1 MQNIT
6 LNPPQ
11 KILCIK
17 LGAMGDLVMC
27 SAFFDQLGRNFPQAK
42 IFLLTGIT
50 YASVMESHPVFEG
63 LILAD
68 DKAIYKSGPLA
79 RSRETFR
86 LLALLRREKFDAVFV
101 LHKDWR
107 FNLLAKLSGAHVR
120 VGFSRDG
127 QGGLTHPVAPKPGGN
142 EREGYLDLLRALDLP
157 AVYERSFYYL
167 SFSEDEFLQ
176 EFLQSHGLRGDEN
189 FIGIGPGG
197 GKNVK
202 SFMPTRR
209 WPLENFIALA
219 KRFREELNARAII
232 FGGPDEKDLARAIQ
246 ERCADGVDA
255 TALSFG
261 EMASVMR
268 LCSGYIGND
277 SGPLHIADAMGAQT
291 VGLYGPTDPKVQAPL
306 GPRHTVVLKQVDCS
320 PCYDNGSF
328 PDCAHIKCLT
338 SIEVDEVF
346 AKAKL
351 MAGLK
356 DCKPI

>member
-1 MQNIT
+1 MTFNS
-6 LNPPQ
+6 PQ

-27 SAFFDQLGRNFPQAK
+27 SALFDQLGRNFPQAK
-42 IFLLTGIT
+42 IFLLTGKT
-50 YASVMESHPVFEG
+50 YASVMDSHPVFEG

-79 RSRETFR
+79 RTRETFR

-107 FNLLAKLSGAHVR
+107 FNLLAMLSGAPVR

-127 QGGLTHPVAPKPGGN
+127 QGGLTHSVAPKPGGN
-142 EREGYLDLLRALDLP
+142 EREGYLDLLRALDVS
-157 AVYERSFYYL
+157 AIYERSFYYL
-167 SFSEDEFLQ
+167 SPSEDKFLQ
-176 EFLQSHGLRGDEN
+176 EFLESHGLRGDGN

-209 WPLENFIALA
+209 WPMENFIALA
-219 KRFREELNARAII
+219 KRCREELNARAII
-232 FGGPDEKDLARAIQ
+232 FGGPDEAELARTVQ
-246 ERCADGVDA
+246 KHCADAVDA

-277 SGPLHIADAMGAQT
+277 SGPLHIADAMGART
-291 VGLYGPTDPKVQAPL
+291 VGLYGPTDPRVQAPL
-306 GPRHTVVLKQVDCS
+306 GPRHTIVFKQVDCS

-328 PDCAHIKCLT
+328 PECSHIKCLT

-346 AKAKL
+346 TKAKTF
-351 MAGLK
+351 ADFKNGN
-356 DCKPI
+356 PS